1 MGKIL
6 VIGSANMDIIAL
18 VDHLPVP
25 GETVGNAVLARA
37 HGGKGANQAVA
48 AARAGGDVTF
58 ITCIGEDDDGKKMLE
73 GFRKDGIHVDQ
84 VKAIPKVP
92 TGTALIFVDR
102 NGENSIAVAPGANH
116 CLSEAIVDKSEA
128 LIRETDLILL
138 QLEIPYETIK
148 HICKVAAGRHK
159 RIILNPAPARE
170 LDEDILRSLEYLV
183 LNETEAEIIGGQK
196 VTDGNMEQVCRALK
210 GMGPRHIILTLGSR
224 GSFVFDEQ
232 VQQLVE
238 SFPVKAVDSTAAGDT
253 FCGAFAVSILS
264 RDRDIVDAVRF
275 ANAAGALSVT
285 RQGAQTSIPQ
295 VNEIEQLLATGSSF
309 SRQGGADE

>member
-6 VIGSANMDIIAL
+6 VIGSTNMDIIAM

-25 GETVGNAVLARA
+25 GETVGNGNLARA

-58 ITCIGEDDDGKKMLE
+58 ITCIGDDDDGKKMLE
-73 GFRKDGIHVDQ
+73 SFRKDGINTDQ
-84 VKAIPKVP
+84 VSQIPEVP
-92 TGTALIFVDR
+92 TGTALIFVDS
-102 NGENSIAVAPGANH
+102 NGENCIAVAPGANNY
-116 CLSEAIVDKSEA
+116 LSIAIIDQAEA
-128 LIRETDLILL
+128 LIRDTDLVLL
-138 QLEIPYETIK
+138 QLEIPYETIQ
-148 HICKVAAGRHK
+148 HICQIGARHQK

-196 VTDGNMEQVCRALK
+196 VTDDNIDEVCRAIK
-210 GMGPRHIILTLGSR
+210 QMGPEHIILTLGSR
-224 GSFVFDEQ
+224 GSYVFDKQ
-232 VQQLVE
+232 VQQYVE
-238 SFPVKAVDSTAAGDT
+238 SFAVKAVDSTAAGDT

-264 RDRDIVDAVRF
+264 GDRDIVGAVSF

-285 RQGAQTSIPQ
+285 RQGAQTSIPG
-295 VNEIEQLLATGSSF
+295 VKEIKQFLSS
-309 SRQGGADE
+309 GTNGP